1 VHHREFTDP
10 DAIKMQ
16 EEEKR
21 RLLPSL
27 QFCSVKTGFQG
38 RQQQQHCEWAIS
50 FPRLTIYSKAVLTE
64 EKREL
69 SSDEVFRVQVLGTS
83 IMAEDL
89 QQLEQC
95 IIVSASPFT
104 LSSPDHLLTHRTN
117 KKRFFVFQ
125 NKFVL
130 TMSSRSSLPASHLSF
145 AVTESC
151 GLLSQTMMQC
161 LFRST

>member
-1 VHHREFTDP
+1 
-10 DAIKMQ
+10 
-16 EEEKR
+16 
-21 RLLPSL
+21 LLPSL
-27 QFCSVKTGFQG
+27 QFCAVKNGFQG
-38 RQQQQHCEWAIS
+38 QQQQHCEWAIS
-50 FPRLTIYSKAVLTE
+50 FPRLTILLESCTNRRE
-64 EKREL
+64 EGVKL
-69 SSDEVFRVQVLGTS
+69 GWRVQGLGTS

-89 QQLEQC
+89 QQLEQR
-95 IIVSASPFT
+95 IIVSASTFT

-130 TMSSRSSLPASHLSF
+130 TMSSRSSLPASLLSF

-151 GLLSQTMMQC
+151 GLLSETMMQC